1 MIDITYKYKQVRLEN
16 IRASETLK
24 SAGLFERF
32 AAIPF
37 RATNLA
43 DIPHENLLNFLRWH
57 PLVVESQGKK
67 NFCVTG
73 NLHSMI
79 LLQHLPPGT
88 KIPLLVEYP
97 PIPREIFLREAI
109 ERELL
114 NILLLA
120 VQNGCLARA
129 LSSLYGT
136 PGANMHESE
145 FLSTK
150 LRFASLAGV
159 NRREL

>member
-97 PIPREIFLREAI
+97 PIPREIFLREVI

-114 NILLLA
+114 NLFLLA
-120 VQNGCLARA
+120 VQTGYLTNT
-129 LSSLYGT
+129 LSSLYGI
-136 PGANMHESE
+136 PGANIGESN
-145 FLSTK
+145 FLPTK
-150 LRFASLAGV
+150 QKLASLAGV

>member
-1 MIDITYKYKQVRLEN
+1 MSDNTYKYKLVPLKN
-16 IRASETLK
+16 IRVSEDLK
-24 SAGLFERF
+24 NAGLFERF

-43 DIPHENLLNFLRWH
+43 DIPHESLLKFLRWH
-57 PLVVESQGKK
+57 PLIVEPQGKK

-79 LLQHLPPGT
+79 LLRHLPAGT
-88 KIPLLVEYP
+88 KIPLLVESP
-97 PIPREIFLREAI
+97 PIPREVFLREVI

-114 NILLLA
+114 NIFLLA
-120 VQNGCLARA
+120 IQKGCLTKA
-129 LSSLYGT
+129 LSSLHNI
-136 PGANMHESE
+136 PGANIRQSK

-150 LRFASLAGV
+150 QELASLAGV